1 MSQPLDCR
9 LVEAVAAG
17 GVEDEQGLLGD
28 FSLGQD
34 AARFWLEKSRTA
46 HACNSD
52 LVDVLACSIL
62 WDRVDPDGLSGW
74 RIDGCEA
81 EKCILPRVAVKT
93 FFAFGLAGLGIF
105 RSFFSVDEFVL
116 VVCRVGSP

>member
-1 MSQPLDCR
+1 M
-9 LVEAVAAG
+9 
-17 GVEDEQGLLGD
+17 EDEQGLLGD
-28 FSLGQD
+28 LSFGQD
-34 AARFWLEKSRTA
+34 AARFWLEKSCTA

-52 LVDVLACSIL
+52 LVDVLARSL
-62 WDRVDPDGLSGW
+62 LSDRVEPDGFSGW

-81 EKCILPRVAVKT
+81 EKCVLPRVAIET